1 MNRMQIAKINTF
13 INHPDNA
20 ELINKVARRYS
31 SSYARISQ
39 KQLSKAHYDAD
50 RYDALNLNNS
60 QTIEFRIFKG
70 TLKYESLMAA
80 VEFVNALV
88 NFTMP
93 ASPAGCNLS
102 TERFTRFIESFPQRS
117 ETKFLRSY
125 LKMASDEDTEK
136 AAA

>member
-1 MNRMQIAKINTF
+1 
-13 INHPDNA
+13 
-20 ELINKVARRYS
+20 
-31 SSYARISQ
+31 
-39 KQLSKAHYDAD
+39 
-50 RYDALNLNNS
+50 
-60 QTIEFRIFKG
+60 
-70 TLKYESLMAA
+70 MAA

-102 TERFTRFIESFPQRS
+102 TERFMRFIESFPQRG

-125 LKMASDEDTEK
+125 LQMAADEDTEK